1 MAQTHS
7 MCSPAPER
15 VVEPYVYASEDDG
28 EDAWSEW
35 QADEPAPEPA
45 HPEPVLDVQRL
56 VDEAAA
62 NAFAAGQMEGMEEGR
77 RLERAAHL
85 AEDADRI
92 SRLAGAVEAFVAARQ
107 EIVQQFEP
115 AVVRLALA
123 VAARILRREA
133 HTDPLL
139 LSGAVRVA
147 LGQLASSAKIR
158 LRVPAAE
165 ERLWEEWAAMLP
177 NMGARLQV
185 EAGEGMRLGDCIVET
200 DLGSADL
207 GVRAQLGEVDRT
219 FFEMACKGENE

>member
-1 MAQTHS
+1 MRNA
-7 MCSPAPER
+7 APER
-15 VVEPYVYASEDDG
+15 VVEPFVYASEDDG
-28 EDAWSEW
+28 EDAWSDW
-35 QADEPAPEPA
+35 QKSEPAPVHME
-45 HPEPVLDVQRL
+45 PEPVVDVQRL
-56 VDEAAA
+56 VDEATA
-62 NAFAAGQMEGMEEGR
+62 NAFAAGRLEGMEEGR
-77 RLERAAHL
+77 RLERALHG
-85 AEDADRI
+85 AEDADRNG
-92 SRLAGAVEAFVAARQ
+92 RLAGALDAFAAARQ
-107 EIVQQFEP
+107 EVVQQFEP

-165 ERLWEEWAAMLP
+165 EKLWGEWTAMLP
-177 NMGARLQV
+177 NAGPRLQV

-219 FFEMACKGENE
+219 FFEMAGREQGA